1 MGRLNDKIALITGA
15 GSGIGF
21 ATARLMASE
30 GATIIATDINGDAV
44 KNIAGDTGKSTLALP
59 HDVSDEADWQRV
71 TQAALETHGR
81 VDIVVNNAG
90 TSGPQAPQDPEFSSL
105 ETWDKTNLVNLGGV
119 VLGCRHAI
127 AMMKN
132 NKGGGAIVN
141 ISSLAANMG
150 TPDFAPYGAGKAA
163 VRQFS
168 KSVALY
174 CARKKY
180 NIRCN
185 SVLPGFI
192 ETPMGQE
199 ALEGSITGKK
209 TDPAIMAEKIKKS
222 IPMRIFGKPED
233 IAYAVLYLASD
244 EARFVTGTD
253 IIVDGGV
260 SAQ

>member
-1 MGRLNDKIALITGA
+1 MGRLTGKTALVTGA
-15 GSGIGF
+15 GSGIGL
-21 ATARLMASE
+21 ATAIIMAAE
-30 GATIIATDINGDAV
+30 GAVIIVTDIDGDA
-44 KNIAGDTGKSTLALP
+44 ARKSARTIGSGTLALE
-59 HDVSDEADWQRV
+59 HDVSNDADWQRV
-71 TQAALETHGR
+71 AETVIAQHDR
-81 VDIVVNNAG
+81 LDIVVNNAG
-90 TSGPQAPQDPEFSSL
+90 TSGPRKPQDPEFSSL
-105 ETWDKTNLVNLGGV
+105 DTWDKINRINIDGV

-127 AMMKN
+127 SMMK
-132 NKGGGAIVN
+132 KHGGAIVN
-141 ISSLAANMG
+141 ISSLAANMA

-174 CARKKY
+174 CARKRY

-199 ALEGSITGKK
+199 ALEGSITGHK
-209 TDPAIMAEKIKKS
+209 TDPEIMGEKIKKT
-222 IPMRIFGKPED
+222 IPLRAFGQPED
-233 IAYAVLYLASD
+233 IAYAVLYLASN

-260 SAQ
+260 SAK

>member
-1 MGRLNDKIALITGA
+1 MKRLDNKIALITGA
-15 GSGIGF
+15 GSGIGL
-21 ATARLMASE
+21 ATARLMADH
-30 GATIIATDINGDAV
+30 GAVIIATDINGEAAQETAQELG
-44 KNIAGDTGKSTLALP
+44 NGTLFFQ
-59 HDVSDEADWQRV
+59 HDVSSEADWQRV
-71 TQAALETHGR
+71 KKAVMAKHGR
-81 VDIVVNNAG
+81 LDVLVNNAG
-90 TSGPQAPQDPEFSSL
+90 TSGPHAPQAPEFASL
-105 ETWDKTNLVNLGGV
+105 ETWDKTNRINLGGV
-119 VLGCRHAI
+119 VLGCRTAI
-127 AMMKN
+127 AMMKEN
-132 NKGGGAIVN
+132 GSGAIVN
-141 ISSLAANMG
+141 ISSLAANMA

-199 ALEGSITGKK
+199 ALEGSISGKK
-209 TDPAIMAEKIKKS
+209 TDPVIMAECIKKS
-222 IPMRIFGKPED
+222 IPLRIFGRPKD

-244 EARFVTGTD
+244 EAKFITGTD

-260 SAQ
+260 SAK

>member
-1 MGRLNDKIALITGA
+1 MKRLTGKTALVTGA
-15 GSGIGF
+15 GSGIGQ
-21 ATARLMASE
+21 ATARLMSQQ
-30 GATIIATDINGDAV
+30 GAHVIITDIDGEAAQKAAHEIDPQP
-44 KNIAGDTGKSTLALP
+44 LALA
-59 HDVSDEADWQRV
+59 HDVSSEADWARICDTITEQSDD
-71 TQAALETHGR
+71 L
-81 VDIVVNNAG
+81 DIVVNNAG
-90 TSGPQAPQDPEFSSL
+90 TSGPRAPQDPEFSSL
-105 ETWDKTNLVNLGGV
+105 ETWDKTNRVNIDGV

-127 AMMKN
+127 SMMKE
-132 NKGGGAIVN
+132 KGGAIINV
-141 ISSLAANMG
+141 SSLAANMG

-163 VRQFS
+163 VRQYS
-168 KSVALY
+168 RSVALY
-174 CARKKY
+174 CARKRY

-209 TDPAIMAEKIKKS
+209 TDPVIMAEKIKKT
-222 IPMRIFGKPED
+222 IPLRMFGQPED
-233 IAYAVLYLASD
+233 IAYAILYLASD